1 MPVGND
7 APWPERLLSLL
18 DSGALPPGE
27 PHPCSYF
34 PDRVARSRAFAA
46 GQLPGAIYQGL
57 MDRGFRRSG
66 EVFYAMACEGCR
78 ACVPLRVPV
87 AGFQPSRSQ
96 RRAWQ
101 RNRDVRMEV
110 AAPVY
115 SAAKH
120 ALYARYVAF
129 QHPSRD
135 SAQPAEQ
142 FRSWLY
148 DPVVPTLEATYW
160 LGDQLV
166 AATILDVTPQ
176 AVSSVYHYFE
186 PAVAK
191 RSLGVYSVLAEI
203 EWTANSGRPYYY
215 LGFWIE
221 DSPTMHYKRRYQ
233 PNELLLDGRWR
244 PQAPDKV

>member
-1 MPVGND
+1 MPSGD
-7 APWPERLLSLL
+7 EPPWQQRLLALL
-18 DSGALPPGE
+18 DAGALPPGE
-27 PHPCSYF
+27 THPCSYF

-46 GQLPGAIYQGL
+46 EELPGEIYQGL

-66 EVFYAMACEGCR
+66 AVFYAMACPGCL

-96 RRAWQ
+96 RRARQ
-101 RNRDVRMEV
+101 RNRDVRLQV
-110 AAPVY
+110 AAPEL
-115 SAAKH
+115 SAAK
-120 ALYARYVAF
+120 YAMYQRYVDF
-129 QHPSRD
+129 QHPGRGG
-135 SAQPAEQ
+135 ANPYEQ
-142 FRSWLY
+142 FRNWLY

-186 PAVAK
+186 PEEAK

-221 DSPTMHYKRRYQ
+221 GSPTMHYKRRYQ
-233 PNELLLDGRWR
+233 PNELLQAGRWQ